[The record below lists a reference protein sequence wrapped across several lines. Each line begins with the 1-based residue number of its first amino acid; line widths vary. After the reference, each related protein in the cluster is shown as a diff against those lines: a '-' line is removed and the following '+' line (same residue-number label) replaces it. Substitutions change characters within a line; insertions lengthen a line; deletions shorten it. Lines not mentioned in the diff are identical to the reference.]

1 MGGLVHHL
9 LERVQSK
16 KFEAYAVVLS
26 LGAHLKGLL
35 TKNKRGLTIAER
47 KLAAKFH
54 LCLQSLIRAAQMA
67 RQDRNESLRHF
78 DEQKLKET
86 LESLSHPDVSE
97 ALFEEVKRIY
107 LLSSLEAA
115 RQGIVTQIRRLTR
128 ECLLGVEPEID
139 DLIWRCSNAGFHG
152 LLVFSFPRPFLNDL
166 TERLKKVL
174 EGDDGEVDPLVE
186 EFYKAFR
193 LVRGLKLSE
202 IDSQLRDPG
211 VEFLVLQLKFAIYES
226 GISESTEAEQ
236 RKRNLLDACNRYVLE
251 GEVRELTVDPND
263 PFMNA
268 IRASMFGTRANNAS
282 SFANFVAG
290 LLGIRE

>member
-1 MGGLVHHL
+1 MGGLMHHL
-9 LERVQSK
+9 LERVQRK
-16 KFEAYAVVLS
+16 KFEAYAIVLS

-35 TKNKRGLTIAER
+35 TKDTRGLTIAER

-54 LCLQSLIRAAQMA
+54 LCLRYLIRAAHMA
-67 RQDRNESLRHF
+67 RQDKNESLRHF
-78 DEQKLKET
+78 DEQKFKET
-86 LESLSHPDVSE
+86 LESLSRPDVSE
-97 ALFEEVKRIY
+97 ALIEEVKRIY
-107 LLSSLEAA
+107 WRSFFKAA

-139 DLIWRCSNAGFHG
+139 DLIWRCSDAGFYG

-174 EGDDGEVDPLVE
+174 GGDDGEVDPLVE
-186 EFYKAFR
+186 ELYKAFR
-193 LVRGLKLSE
+193 LIRGLKLAE
-202 IDSQLRDPG
+202 RDSQLRDPG
-211 VEFLVLQLKFAIYES
+211 VELLVLQLKFAIYES
-226 GISESTEAEQ
+226 RMNESPEAGE
-236 RKRNLLDACNRYVLE
+236 RKRNLLDACKRYVRE
-251 GEVRELTVDPND
+251 GKVRELTVDPND

-290 LLGIRE
+290 LLGIGE